1 MAADFDASLRHRDR
15 FTFRKKKKTKKRKIL
30 SPGLIKF
37 VRLRAAYVQK
47 KNDYYFRI
55 LEIKFPIS
63 RQFYFTA

>member
-1 MAADFDASLRHRDR
+1 MAADFDASLRQRDQ
-15 FTFRKKKKTKKRKIL
+15 FTFREKKL
-30 SPGLIKF
+30 HSSGLIKF

-55 LEIKFPIS
+55 LEINFPIS